1 MSWCGRILR
10 RTAGCVLSG
19 CLWLSC
25 LPAGLAEDLAIVI
38 GVNMNQEEG
47 VEDLKYA
54 VADAELMMQTL
65 IEGGF
70 PEKQIVRLSDRPRDG
85 ANFPLLEHIRRELR
99 ERLPLMQKEDRL
111 ILFFAGHGAIKEGE
125 WIFVPYDFRRDDAL
139 GTSFRFSE
147 LRDLLQQCPAERK
160 LLLLDCCREP
170 MSTGESRGL
179 EPAVLEQ
186 EAKLPLSDVFR
197 GSGAAV
203 IAACRAGMRSY
214 EPQEL
219 QHGVFAVCLAEALR
233 GAADG
238 VGGGERDG
246 VVDTLELSGWLPTR
260 VRDVAR
266 RYKYK
271 QQPIEQQPVVSED
284 FPTFP
289 LTQAAA
295 ESGAVAAD
303 AAAAEEPGL
312 ESAAAAESGGGY
324 VAMKWLFGVSAV
336 LIVVW
341 FVRGPG
347 RRPRTVRNVGRD
359 RQVVD

>member
-38 GVNMNQEEG
+38 GVNMNQEAG

-54 VADAELMMQTL
+54 VADAELIMQTL

-70 PEKQIVRLSDRPRDG
+70 PEKQIVRLSDQPQDG

-170 MSTGESRGL
+170 MSTSESRVL
-179 EPAVLEQ
+179 EPAVLEP

-246 VVDTLELSGWLPTR
+246 VVDTLELTGWLPTR
-260 VRDVAR
+260 VRDLALQH
-266 RYKYK
+266 KH
-271 QQPIEQQPVVSED
+271 QQQPVVSED

-295 ESGAVAAD
+295 GSGMVAAD
-303 AAAAEEPGL
+303 AAVNQDPGL
-312 ESAAAAESGGGY
+312 ESAAAEESGGGY

-341 FVRGPG
+341 FVRGLG